1 MYLSQ
6 YCFRKVNLMAV
17 CFMELCV
24 FMKGKSERRK
34 RSIGEEGVQ
43 LEGFIMA
50 NLTVKESELE

>member
-1 MYLSQ
+1 
-6 YCFRKVNLMAV
+6 MAV